1 MIGKAKRLTEFV
13 EESDFP
19 DHVKEALL
27 TAIQLEVS
35 GSGISEF
42 SKLVAKYSTEGVTHE
57 DSEA

>member
-13 EESDFP
+13 EESEFP
-19 DHVKEALL
+19 QHVKEALL

-42 SKLVAKYSTEGVTHE
+42 SKLVAKYSSEGAARE

>member
-19 DHVKEALL
+19 QNVKDALL
-27 TAIQLEVS
+27 TSIQLEIS

-42 SKLVAKYSTEGVTHE
+42 SKLVTKYSTEGVTRE
-57 DSEA
+57 DTEA

>member
-19 DHVKEALL
+19 QNVKEALL
-27 TAIQLEVS
+27 TSIQLEVS

-42 SKLVAKYSTEGVTHE
+42 SKLVTKYSTEEVTRE
-57 DSEA
+57 DTEA

>member
-13 EESDFP
+13 EESDFSP
-19 DHVKEALL
+19 HVKEALL

-42 SKLVAKYSTEGVTHE
+42 SKLVSKFSQKGLNDE